1 MKKVLAI
8 FSIMLG
14 LLFHNSQAQSS
25 KMFKIQI
32 SHIEK
37 SKDSHTITETWNLKN
52 GTLYYQKLG
61 TGRMGKLKEQSEK
74 KLTQD
79 QINQIYELI
88 SKGDLYQNIPSP
100 KYTEFQTPYNA
111 LKIHATFYKS
121 HPAALETFDIQL
133 YNLYK
138 EMEKNEVY
146 KNVYS
151 VVILL
156 NKILRDK

>member
-1 MKKVLAI
+1 MRKVFFF

-14 LLFHNSQAQSS
+14 ILFHNSQAQSP

-32 SHIEK
+32 NHVEK
-37 SKDSHTITETWNLKN
+37 SKDSHTITETWNLKD

-61 TGRMGKLKEQSEK
+61 TGRMGGMKEKLEK
-74 KLTQD
+74 KLTQE
-79 QINQIYELI
+79 QTNQIYELI

-111 LKIHATFYKS
+111 LKVHATFYKS
-121 HPAALETFDIQL
+121 HPRTLEIFDIQL
-133 YNLYK
+133 YNLYE

-146 KNVYS
+146 KNIYS
-151 VVILL
+151 VVMLL